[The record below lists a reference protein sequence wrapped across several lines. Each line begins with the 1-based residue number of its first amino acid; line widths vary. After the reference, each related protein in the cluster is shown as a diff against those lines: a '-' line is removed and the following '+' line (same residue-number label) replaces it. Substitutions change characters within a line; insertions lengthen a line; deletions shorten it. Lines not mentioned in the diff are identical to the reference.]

1 MNVLKKLLLLLTF
14 VIGSQSF
21 AQDPVL
27 DSLLSNYQFEK
38 AKTYAFELHASE
50 NIKILSQ
57 VKIFSALKE
66 MDSAY
71 YYIKHVDTTSL
82 NTYNKAVYYYY
93 FAESENARNHE
104 DVALPLYSKAQH
116 LFYSLDELE
125 RANEINFDI
134 YTTIQSQKHYT
145 YPKQHYLDLYE
156 TTALDNGFAKQVI
169 TASLAR
175 AQQYFSIEKQD
186 SAYYYFYRAK
196 QYAARSNDL
205 LVNSRIPSILSVY
218 HAEVTNQPDS
228 ASFYIQKEAA
238 MLQKAPI
245 NYRLPY
251 NLINQANVARKQGD
265 ISKAIKLLHQADSI
279 PHSLYRKNVKIII
292 YDLLMND
299 YEALGNTSEALRY
312 SKLNMQYRDSVNVA
326 AQNAN
331 ITQFQA
337 GEKEKQNLL
346 LQNEVAKKKQQQRLL
361 WIGSILAIIIG
372 SIIAILLQKNT
383 KRKQRIAEQQRE
395 IEIQKTEKILRNQE
409 LTTIDAMLEGQ
420 EKERQRLA
428 SDLHDSVGATLS
440 AAKLQFDHLAKNKSK
455 LNELDEMFTKTGKL
469 LDDAYTEVRSMAH
482 SKNSGVLAKNGLLPA
497 VQKLAKNASGTAKLQ
512 IDVQDFGLDDR
523 LENSLEIT
531 VFRIIQ
537 ELVTNIIKHANASE
551 ASISITQHEDS
562 LNIIVEDNG
571 SGFDHKQNVMND
583 NGMGLDS
590 IERRV
595 EHLEGSMEVDSS
607 EGNGTTIVIDI
618 PI

>member
-1 MNVLKKLLLLLTF
+1 
-14 VIGSQSF
+14 
-21 AQDPVL
+21 
-27 DSLLSNYQFEK
+27 
-38 AKTYAFELHASE
+38 
-50 NIKILSQ
+50 
-57 VKIFSALKE
+57 
-66 MDSAY
+66 
-71 YYIKHVDTTSL
+71 
-82 NTYNKAVYYYY
+82 
-93 FAESENARNHE
+93 
-104 DVALPLYSKAQH
+104 
-116 LFYSLDELE
+116 
-125 RANEINFDI
+125 
-134 YTTIQSQKHYT
+134 
-145 YPKQHYLDLYE
+145 
-156 TTALDNGFAKQVI
+156 
-169 TASLAR
+169 
-175 AQQYFSIEKQD
+175 
-186 SAYYYFYRAK
+186 
-196 QYAARSNDL
+196 
-205 LVNSRIPSILSVY
+205 VY

-372 SIIAILLQKNT
+372 SIIAILFQKNT